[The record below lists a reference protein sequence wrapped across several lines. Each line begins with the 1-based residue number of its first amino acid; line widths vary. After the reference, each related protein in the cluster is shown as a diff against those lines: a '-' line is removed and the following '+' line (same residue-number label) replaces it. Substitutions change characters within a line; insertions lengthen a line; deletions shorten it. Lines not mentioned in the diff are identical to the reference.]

1 MRTGGDP
8 HLRLAVAV
16 AVLFAPV
23 SALRAQGALLSGRIL
38 DLSTSAPLAQA
49 FVSIEGTILTA
60 TTDAQGRYRLEEV
73 PAGPQVIRVIRI
85 GYAPVR
91 RAITVPSSGSLVQDL
106 VMAKSAL
113 NLPGITVTADPL
125 SRAKGELGTASVIE
139 SEAIR
144 NQAAASLQGL
154 LELIPGVPLQPP
166 GLDGVQQFG
175 LRSVPISP
183 GGGANGP
190 GAGQPNA
197 GSLASFGTQII
208 LDGVPISNNTNL
220 QSLGPRGELSFSSAA
235 GGGIDLRRLPAST
248 IERVEVIR
256 GIPSAR
262 FGDLTQ
268 GAVLVDTRAG
278 SIDPELLVRLDA
290 RTVEASVLGGTA
302 LGRTNTLSST
312 LNLAR
317 TRIASGQTDDESNR
331 YSLQLAHRIETGRL
345 RLDSRL
351 DGFQLVEDRPEL
363 PAFPGFESKS
373 RDRGLRASER
383 ARLELGAKSRLELTT
398 AFEALRQRSFTR
410 ANRLTGAMPF
420 TDRLTEG
427 RQVGGFIGG
436 IYNARVDVQGDP
448 RFFYNRLELV
458 SEPHWLA
465 SEETFRAGLEL
476 RREWNGGPGYLFDI
490 RFPSQIS
497 FNGVN
502 GFDRPRRFDLIP
514 PIVTTGLYV
523 DERVSRRFGREGTL
537 AFQAGLRVDLLHG
550 GQSWLSGVRDQSLQ
564 PRLNIELAPRSWFR
578 LRVGAG
584 RLAKLPALASLFP
597 GQQYYDLIN
606 VNYFANNPAERLAV
620 LTTRIV
626 DKTNPSLGYSVAD
639 KLEAGFEAEIGRS
652 GAQMSFLVFRDRIK
666 RGIGI
671 QSTPTSF
678 LRERFRIVDST
689 IGTGRPPEYE
699 VPAFESDTVPVLI
712 DRPSNNTTL
721 TSSGAELIAVIPE
734 IPGLRTRIAVQ
745 GSYIKTRLET
755 GAVEFRS
762 DFSAFQLTGQIPR
775 VPYWEGA
782 TRTGDRLLL
791 TTRLI
796 HHQPQAGL
804 VMSGTF
810 QFTLRETRQNF
821 GATDTLSF
829 AGYLTRDG
837 VLVPVAPAQRGEA
850 QYRDLR
856 ISRSGLLSDA
866 QKGPVDWLF
875 SLQVAKT
882 LPAGGRL
889 SFYAFNTL
897 DRIGNFGTRTVT
909 ARLFPRMRFGLELT
923 MPVLVW
929 R

>member
-1 MRTGGDP
+1 MRQ
-8 HLRLAVAV
+8 LRLA
-16 AVLFAPV
+16 
-23 SALRAQGALLSGRIL
+23 ALLLVTASSLQAQGATLSGRVL
-38 DLSTSAPLAQA
+38 DINGSAPLVQA
-49 FVSIEGTILTA
+49 LVSIEGTILTA
-60 TTDAQGRYRLEEV
+60 TTDAQGRYRLETV
-73 PAGPQVIRVIRI
+73 PAGPQVIRAIRI

-91 RAITVPSSGSLVQDL
+91 RSVTIPPSGSLVQDI

-113 NLPGITVTADPL
+113 SLPGITVTADPV

-139 SEAIR
+139 HEAIR
-144 NQAAASLQGL
+144 NQSAASLQGL

-175 LRSVPISP
+175 LRSVPISV
-183 GGGANGP
+183 GGGGNGP
-190 GAGQPNA
+190 GAAQPSA

-220 QSLGPRGELSFSSAA
+220 QSLGPRGELSFSTSA

-268 GAVLVDTRAG
+268 GAVLVETRAG
-278 SIDPELLVRLDA
+278 SIDPEVLTRLDA
-290 RTVEASVLGGTA
+290 RTVEASAVGGTA
-302 LGRTNTLSST
+302 LGHSNTVSST
-312 LNLAR
+312 LDLAR
-317 TRIASGQTDDESNR
+317 TRIAPGQTDDESSR
-331 YSLQLAHRIETGRL
+331 YSLQIAHRLEKGRV
-345 RLDSRL
+345 RLDTRF
-351 DGFQLVEDRPEL
+351 DGFQILEDLPERPL
-363 PAFPGFESKS
+363 FPGFESMS
-373 RDRGLRASER
+373 RDRGLRVSER
-383 ARLELGAKSRLELTT
+383 GRLDLGTKARLELTS
-398 AFEALRQRSFTR
+398 AFESLRQRSFAR
-410 ANRLTGAMPF
+410 ENKLTGALPF
-420 TDRLTEG
+420 TNRLTEG
-427 RQVGGFIGG
+427 RQVGEFLGG
-436 IYNARVDVQGDP
+436 IYNARVDVKGDP
-448 RFFYNRLELV
+448 RFLYNRLELV

-465 SEETFRAGLEL
+465 REETFRAGVEL
-476 RREWNGGPGYLFDI
+476 RREWNAGPGYLFDI
-490 RFPSQIS
+490 ASPAQIS

-523 DERVSRRFGREGTL
+523 DERVSRRVGSEGTL
-537 AFQAGLRVDLLHG
+537 SAQAGLRLDLLHDG
-550 GQSWLSGVRDQSLQ
+550 RSWLSGVRDQSVQ
-564 PRLNIELAPRSWFR
+564 PRFNIELAPKPSFR
-578 LRVGAG
+578 LRVGGG
-584 RLAKLPALASLFP
+584 RLAKLPALASLYP

-626 DKTNPSLGYSVAD
+626 DKTNPNLGYSVAD
-639 KLEAGFEAEIGRS
+639 KVEAGFEADVGHR
-652 GAQMSFLVFRDRIK
+652 GAQVSFLVFRDRIK
-666 RGIGI
+666 GGVGI

-678 LRERFRIVDST
+678 LREHFRIVDST
-689 IGTGRPPEYE
+689 IGTGRPPDYE
-699 VPAFESDTVPVLI
+699 IPAFAADSFPVLI
-712 DRPSNNTTL
+712 DRPDNNTIL
-721 TSSGAELIAVIPE
+721 SSSGAELIAVIPE
-734 IPGLRTRIAVQ
+734 IPWIRTRIAVQ
-745 GSYIKTRLET
+745 GSYIKSRLET
-755 GAVEFRS
+755 NAVEFRS
-762 DFSAFQLTGQIPR
+762 NFSEFQVTGDFPR

-791 TTRLI
+791 TTRVI
-796 HHQPQAGL
+796 HQQPQAGL
-804 VMSGTF
+804 VVSGTF

-829 AGYLTRDG
+829 AGYLTRAG
-837 VLVPVAPAQRGEA
+837 ELIPVPAVQRGA
-850 QYRDLR
+850 PQYADLR
-856 ISRSGLLSDA
+856 LPRSGLLSDA

-909 ARLFPRMRFGLELT
+909 ARLFAPMRFGLELT
-923 MPVLVW
+923 MPVVVW